1 MYLKLLSKKGIAE
14 SGKCRTMASLGSTAL
29 LPPSPPPPPPA
40 CPPVCRLRST
50 RLPAFSVCPL
60 ASFAARL
67 LASFAVPRQWPACS
81 PTPGRLTTTFRFSA
95 GLLPRRGSGRHV
107 LPMPGDRPRPPAPGP
122 VHSRTVF
129 PPPVRLSCRPALGGA
144 GSAAILA
151 AATRNRQVRSQPTR
165 MTHVPKKVGGHRC
178 GGGLRSAVPG
188 RAGTWYQGRSHTE
201 EERPRSADSR
211 GSMRT
216 GGTPR
221 RRSTRGPA
229 QGLSSLP

>member
-1 MYLKLLSKKGIAE
+1 M
-14 SGKCRTMASLGSTAL
+14 
-29 LPPSPPPPPPA
+29 
-40 CPPVCRLRST
+40 
-50 RLPAFSVCPL
+50 
-60 ASFAARL
+60 
-67 LASFAVPRQWPACS
+67 
-81 PTPGRLTTTFRFSA
+81 TTTFRFSA

-107 LPMPGDRPRPPAPGP
+107 LPMPGDQPRPPAPGP

-165 MTHVPKKVGGHRC
+165 MPHVPKKVGGHRC

-201 EERPRSADSR
+201 EERPRSAASR
-211 GSMRT
+211 GSART

-229 QGLSSLP
+229 QGSSSLPPTILRALRLSYAGQRHCISGRVLAPLHILAKLRQTNNQLLRGTAACTCEKI

>member
-1 MYLKLLSKKGIAE
+1 M
-14 SGKCRTMASLGSTAL
+14 
-29 LPPSPPPPPPA
+29 
-40 CPPVCRLRST
+40 
-50 RLPAFSVCPL
+50 
-60 ASFAARL
+60 
-67 LASFAVPRQWPACS
+67 QWPARS
-81 PTPGRLTTTFRFSA
+81 PTPGRLTKTFRFSA

-107 LPMPGDRPRPPAPGP
+107 LPMPGDQPRPPAPGP

-151 AATRNRQVRSQPTR
+151 AATRNRQVLSQPTR
-165 MTHVPKKVGGHRC
+165 MPHVPKKVGGHRC

-201 EERPRSADSR
+201 EERPRSAASR
-211 GSMRT
+211 GSART
-216 GGTPR
+216 GSTPR

-229 QGLSSLP
+229 QGSSSLTPNHFEGFGAFLRRSAALHFRPDFSPPSYFGKTKTNQQSTAAWDCCVHLRENLTLLKEKGHFSS